1 MEVLALVGMGFQA
14 LYGIGHVIDKVIQ
27 KFGKPLETI
36 PETEITAALSE
47 VQNTTPDSAP
57 GSAPGSSSEHRPSG
71 KYKPEPSDLAYL
83 LHDEDEDQ
91 SPAPGYIVKD
101 LSEYGKKCIPL
112 KVYVSV
118 LLRTW
123 ETALLI
129 YLPFLFNAS
138 QPTYSQTLILEIS
151 PFLLEKRNKRFGK
164 FEATTLNSDLPHDFA
179 GNIDQFFNFIKL
191 FIFLKQ
197 QNKGKPLIKG
207 IAGESLKQ
215 IPDNFT
221 IILVAG
227 NDKVY
232 LRVVDSEKIEYY
244 LPPNIPANTL
254 NPNPITIPDKTIQNI
269 NSKIVDSIVTPSDSN
284 LNNKYESYDDD
295 RLTSKT
301 PPAPPQTIYSTFPV
315 LSYAGV
321 DFTNFENIGKYGPD
335 IFSFLKWVIHV
346 KSHPKN
352 TPILFVS
359 HSKTMNQFLK
369 MMISNHNYNYTD
381 TTNNFPPTIQFVNVC
396 EAARETNTWSMRF
409 KYLGYNVTG
418 FRHAQSCDNMYKTL
432 DEATSKMDKTK
443 KVASYVATLGVAKG
457 KELSDR
463 NKLGKYT
470 NLSLWGIFST
480 LIFIHSNKDIISK
493 FADAEINK
501 SGLMIL
507 SGMGQQSKDNIEKF
521 GTDNELTC
529 GDVTSRFLVSGAVTG
544 AGAGAANYKPIQ
556 NFVDIVPYS
565 IPLYKMDITTRQ
577 RMSNELCCLDSIF
590 KIEFDDCDRDGC
602 KIKVT
607 YVGPS
612 TLTDVDLVVL
622 KGQNSQK
629 REEILKKIQNI
640 MKRSVNINIDR
651 DIDNGTIVLTLQNVN
666 PGGLVTSASGK
677 QEIKSFFKRKIGK
690 DEENKVDI
698 NAAIRNFQSDDKIKI
713 SDAFQNS
720 VAFLMGVD
728 IFNTDALTYDAL
740 YNSFILYSNL
750 LIRQLLNTYLLTSS
764 YKAVNWGTGNSK
776 TMYTNTK
783 NFLELGTPA
792 LYGGKNHE
800 KRKKNKK
807 HNNPKK

>member
-1 MEVLALVGMGFQA
+1 MEVLALAGMGFQA
-14 LYGIGHVIDKVIQ
+14 LFGIGHVIDKVIQ

-36 PETEITAALSE
+36 PATEMDAAFSE
-47 VQNTTPDSAP
+47 FQTQNTTPPAP
-57 GSAPGSSSEHRPSG
+57 GSAPGSSSEHIPSG

-101 LSEYGKKCIPL
+101 LSEYGTKCIPL
-112 KVYVSV
+112 KVYVSA

-123 ETALLI
+123 ETALLL
-129 YLPFLFNAS
+129 YLPFLFNAA
-138 QPTYSQTLILEIS
+138 QPTYSQTLILEVS
-151 PFLLEKRNKRFGK
+151 PFLLEKKNKMLGRL
-164 FEATTLNSDLPHDFA
+164 ETTTLNSDLPHDFA

-197 QNKGKPLIKG
+197 QNKGKTLIKG

-232 LRVVDSEKIEYY
+232 LRVVNSEKIEYY
-244 LPPNIPANTL
+244 LPPNIPAATL
-254 NPNPITIPDKTIQNI
+254 NQKPITIPDKTIQNI

-284 LNNKYESYDDD
+284 LNNKYESYDDK
-295 RLTSKT
+295 RLDIVKFLTL
-301 PPAPPQTIYSTFPV
+301 PQTIYSTFPV

-359 HSKTMNQFLK
+359 HSKTMNEFLK
-369 MMISNHNYNYTD
+369 MMISNLNYDYTD
-381 TTNNFPPTIQFVNVC
+381 TSNIFPPTTEFVNVC
-396 EAARETNTWSMRF
+396 TSARKTNTWSMRF

-432 DEATSKMDKTK
+432 DKPTSKMDKAKKYASYGASLGTK
-443 KVASYVATLGVAKG
+443 KL

-463 NKLGKYT
+463 NKVGKYT

-480 LIFIHSNKDIISK
+480 LIFIHSNKDIISD
-493 FADAEINK
+493 FANVKINE

-507 SGMGQQSKDNIEKF
+507 SGMDQQPKDNIERF
-521 GTDNELTC
+521 GVENELTC
-529 GDVTSRFLVSGAVTG
+529 GDVSSRFLVSSAG
-544 AGAGAANYKPIQ
+544 AGAGASNYKQIE

-565 IPLYKMDITTRQ
+565 IPLYKMDITARQ
-577 RMSNELCCLDSIF
+577 RMSNELCCLDNIF
-590 KIEFDDCDRDGC
+590 KIEFDDCDKDGC

-607 YVGPS
+607 YIGPS
-612 TLTDVDLVVL
+612 TLTDVDLAVL
-622 KGQNSQK
+622 KGQNSQQ

-640 MKRSVNINIDR
+640 MKRSVNINIDK
-651 DIDNGTIVLTLQNVN
+651 DIANNTIVLTLQNVN

-677 QEIKSFFKRKIGK
+677 QEIKNFFKRKFGK
-690 DEENKVDI
+690 DEENKVDFD
-698 NAAIRNFQSDDKIKI
+698 NTLTDFQSDDKIKI

-750 LIRQLLNTYLLTSS
+750 LIRQLLNTYLLISS
-764 YKAVNWGTGNSK
+764 DKAVNWGEGYSK
-776 TMYTNTK
+776 QMYTNTK
-783 NFLELGTPA
+783 DFLSKGTEE
-792 LYGGKNHE
+792 LYGG
-800 KRKKNKK
+800 KKNKK
-807 HNNPKK
+807 HNKHKNHKK

>member
-1 MEVLALVGMGFQA
+1 MDTGLALANMGFYA
-14 LYGIGHVIDKVIQ
+14 LYAIGCGIRKVIQ
-27 KFGKPLETI
+27 KFGKS
-36 PETEITAALSE
+36 PENITEADVTNALSE
-47 VQNTTPDSAP
+47 AQNTTPDSAP
-57 GSAPGSSSEHRPSG
+57 GSAPGSSSEHTPYG

-101 LSEYGKKCIPL
+101 LSEYGTKCIPL

-129 YLPFLFNAS
+129 YLPFLYNND

-151 PFLLEKRNKRFGK
+151 PFLLEKRNNMFGK
-164 FEATTLNSDLPHDFA
+164 FEVTTLNSDLPHDFA

-191 FIFLKQ
+191 FIYLKKK
-197 QNKGKPLIKG
+197 NKGISIKG
-207 IAGESLKQ
+207 IARESLNQ

-244 LPPNIPANTL
+244 LPPNIPATTL
-254 NPNPITIPDKTIQNI
+254 NPNPITIPDKTIQKI
-269 NSKIVDSIVTPSDSN
+269 NNEIVGIIDIPSDSN
-284 LNNKYESYDDD
+284 PNNKYESYDDY

-359 HSKTMNQFLK
+359 HSKTMNEFLK
-369 MMISNHNYNYTD
+369 MMISNHYYNYTD
-381 TTNNFPPTIQFVNVC
+381 TANNFLPTDKFVNVC
-396 EAARETNTWSMRF
+396 EKARETNTWSMRF

-432 DEATSKMDKTK
+432 DEATSKIDKAK
-443 KVASYVATLGVAKG
+443 KVASLGVAKVT
-457 KELSDR
+457 ELYDR

-493 FADAEINK
+493 FATDEIKK

-529 GDVTSRFLVSGAVTG
+529 GDVTSRFLVSGAG
-544 AGAGAANYKPIQ
+544 AGAGASAGAANYKPIQ

-577 RMSNELCCLDSIF
+577 RMSNELCCLDNIF
-590 KIEFDDCDRDGC
+590 KIEFDDCVEYGC

-612 TLTDVDLVVL
+612 SLTDVDLALL
-622 KGQNSQK
+622 KGQNSEK

-640 MKRSVNINIDR
+640 MKRSVIINIYT
-651 DIDNGTIVLTLQNVN
+651 DISNNNVVLTLQNVN

-677 QEIKSFFKRKIGK
+677 QEFKSFFKRKFGT
-690 DEENKVDI
+690 DEETMVDF
-698 NAAIRNFQSDDKIKI
+698 ARLRNFQSDDKIKI

-750 LIRQLLNTYLLTSS
+750 LIRQLLTTHLLVTSYQNKS
-764 YKAVNWGTGNSK
+764 NLTLFNSSRDD
-776 TMYTNTK
+776 TK
-783 NFLELGTPA
+783 NFLKKGTSV
-792 LYGGKNHE
+792 LYGGK
-800 KRKKNKK
+800 KNKK
-807 HNNPKK
+807 SKHKQNKNK

>member
-1 MEVLALVGMGFQA
+1 MDAGLAIAGMSFRVLFGLFEI
-14 LYGIGHVIDKVIQ
+14 LK
-27 KFGKPLETI
+27 KTGKPLETMT
-36 PETEITAALSE
+36 ETEITAALSE

-57 GSAPGSSSEHRPSG
+57 GSSSSSSEHTPYGR
-71 KYKPEPSDLAYL
+71 YKPESSDLAYL
-83 LHDEDEDQ
+83 LHDEDEGD
-91 SPAPGYIVKD
+91 PPKYIVNE
-101 LSEYGKKCIPL
+101 LSEYGTKCIPL

-123 ETALLI
+123 ETALLL
-129 YLPFLFNAS
+129 YLPFLYNNT
-138 QPTYSQTLILEIS
+138 QPNYSQTLILEIS
-151 PFLLEKRNKRFGK
+151 PFLLEDKNPFDLI
-164 FEATTLNSDLPHDFA
+164 TLNSDLPHDFA
-179 GNIDQFFNFIKL
+179 GNVNQFFNFIKL
-191 FIFLKQ
+191 FIYLKKQ
-197 QNKGKPLIKG
+197 SSTFIKG
-207 IAGESLKQ
+207 IAGESLKK

-244 LPPNIPANTL
+244 LPPNIPATTL
-254 NPNPITIPDKTIQNI
+254 NPNPITILDKTIQNI
-269 NSKIVDSIVTPSDSN
+269 NSKIADSIVIPSDSN
-284 LNNKYESYDDD
+284 LNNKYENYNGN

-301 PPAPPQTIYSTFPV
+301 QPVPPQTIYSTFPV
-315 LSYAGV
+315 RSYEGV

-359 HSKTMNQFLK
+359 HSGSMRKFLK
-369 MMISNHNYNYTD
+369 MLISNLNYNYND
-381 TTNNFPPTIQFVNVC
+381 TSANFSPSPEFIKVC
-396 EAARETNTWSMRF
+396 GKVKDTNTWSMRF
-409 KYLGYNVTG
+409 TYLGYNVTG

-432 DEATSKMDKTK
+432 DKATSKMDKAK
-443 KVASYVATLGVAKG
+443 KFASNVATLGVARG
-457 KELSDR
+457 NELYDR

-480 LIFIHSNKDIISK
+480 LIFIHSNKGIISD
-493 FADAEINK
+493 FAHVEIKK

-521 GTDNELTC
+521 GMDNELTC
-529 GDVTSRFLVSGAVTG
+529 GDVNSRFLVSGVV
-544 AGAGAANYKPIQ
+544 AGAGASSSNYKKIE

-565 IPLYKMDITTRQ
+565 IPLYKMDITARQ

-590 KIEFDDCDRDGC
+590 KIEFDDCVRGGC

-607 YVGPS
+607 YIGPS
-612 TLTDVDLVVL
+612 SLTDVDLALL
-622 KGQNSQK
+622 KGVDSEQRK
-629 REEILKKIQNI
+629 EILKKIQNI
-640 MKRSVNINIDR
+640 MKRSVNINIDKPNN
-651 DIDNGTIVLTLQNVN
+651 DKIVLTLQNVN

-677 QEIKSFFKRKIGK
+677 QEIKSFFKRTFFSK
-690 DEENKVDI
+690 DEENNVDFDGALTDF
-698 NAAIRNFQSDDKIKI
+698 NSDDKIEI

-728 IFNTDALTYDAL
+728 IFNTGALTYDAL

-750 LIRQLLNTYLLTSS
+750 LIRQLLNIYELTSS
-764 YKAVNWGTGNSK
+764 DKAVNWGKSGYGK
-776 TMYTNTK
+776 TSQDITK
-783 NFLELGTPA
+783 TFLKKSPE
-792 LYGGKNHE
+792 LYGGK
-800 KRKKNKK
+800 KNKK
-807 HNNPKK
+807 SKQKQNKNK

>member
-1 MEVLALVGMGFQA
+1 MGFQA
-14 LYGIGHVIDKVIQ
+14 LYAIGYGIDKVMQ

-36 PETEITAALSE
+36 TDTQITAALSE
-47 VQNTTPDSAP
+47 VQNTTPPAP
-57 GSAPGSSSEHRPSG
+57 GSATSSSSSEHTPYG

-83 LHDEDEDQ
+83 LHDGDEGE
-91 SPAPGYIVKD
+91 PPNYIVTD
-101 LSEYGKKCIPL
+101 LKEYGTKCIPL

-129 YLPFLFNAS
+129 YLPFLYNNT
-138 QPTYSQTLILEIS
+138 QPNYSQTLILEIS
-151 PFLLEKRNKRFGK
+151 PFLLEKRKKMLGN

-191 FIFLKQ
+191 FIYLKKK
-197 QNKGKPLIKG
+197 NKGISITG
-207 IAGESLKQ
+207 IARESLNQ

-244 LPPNIPANTL
+244 LPPNIPATTL

-269 NSKIVDSIVTPSDSN
+269 NSKIVNSIVTPSDSN
-284 LNNKYESYDDD
+284 LNNKYESYDDK
-295 RLTSKT
+295 RFTSQT
-301 PPAPPQTIYSTFPV
+301 SLALPRTIYSTFPV
-315 LSYAGV
+315 RSYAGV

-335 IFSFLKWVIHV
+335 IFSFLKWVIEF

-359 HSKTMNQFLK
+359 HSKTMNEFLK
-369 MMISNHNYNYTD
+369 MMISNHSYNYTN
-381 TTNNFPPTIQFVNVC
+381 TPNNVVYFPTDKFVDVC
-396 EAARETNTWSMRF
+396 EEARETNTWSMRF

-432 DEATSKMDKTK
+432 DEATSKMDKAK
-443 KVASYVATLGVAKG
+443 KYGSYVATLGVAKG

-480 LIFIHSNKDIISK
+480 LIFIHSNKGIISD
-493 FADAEINK
+493 FANVEIKK

-529 GDVTSRFLVSGAVTG
+529 GDVTSRFLVSGA
-544 AGAGAANYKPIQ
+544 GAGAANYTPIQ

-565 IPLYKMDITTRQ
+565 IPLYKMDITARQ
-577 RMSNELCCLDSIF
+577 RMSNELCCLNNIF
-590 KIEFDDCDRDGC
+590 KIEFDDCEEDGC

-607 YVGPS
+607 YDGPS
-612 TLTDVDLVVL
+612 SLTDVDLAVL
-622 KGQNSQK
+622 KGQNSQQ

-640 MKRSVNINIDR
+640 MKRSVNINIYT
-651 DIDNGTIVLTLQNVN
+651 DITNKVVLTLQNVN

-677 QEIKSFFKRKIGK
+677 QEIKSFFKRKFGT
-690 DEENKVDI
+690 DEETMVDFAELKQNPI
-698 NAAIRNFQSDDKIKI
+698 DKIKI
-713 SDAFQNS
+713 SDAFQKS

-750 LIRQLLNTYLLTSS
+750 LIRQLLTTHLLVTS
-764 YKAVNWGTGNSK
+764 YQN
-776 TMYTNTK
+776 K
-783 NFLELGTPA
+783 NRLTFFNETRNDTTTFLKKDTSM
-792 LYGGKNHE
+792 LYGGK
-800 KRKKNKK
+800 KNKK
-807 HNNPKK
+807 SKHKQNKNK

>member
-1 MEVLALVGMGFQA
+1 MDAGLAIANMSFGVLFGLFEI
-14 LYGIGHVIDKVIQ
+14 LK
-27 KFGKPLETI
+27 KTGKPLETM
-36 PETEITAALSE
+36 TEADVTNALSQVE
-47 VQNTTPDSAP
+47 TQNTTPSAP
-57 GSAPGSSSEHRPSG
+57 GSATSSSSSEHTPYGR
-71 KYKPEPSDLAYL
+71 YKPESSDLAYL
-83 LHDEDEDQ
+83 LDDEDENQ
-91 SPAPGYIVKD
+91 TPAPGYIVTE
-101 LSEYGKKCIPL
+101 LSEYGTKCIPL

-123 ETALLI
+123 ETALLL
-129 YLPFLFNAS
+129 YLPFLYNKT
-138 QPTYSQTLILEIS
+138 QPKYSQTLILEIS
-151 PFLLEKRNKRFGK
+151 PFLLEDKNPFDLI
-164 FEATTLNSDLPHDFA
+164 TLNSDLPHDFA
-179 GNIDQFFNFIKL
+179 GNVNQFFNFIKL
-191 FIFLKQ
+191 FIYLKKQ
-197 QNKGKPLIKG
+197 SSTLIRG
-207 IAGESLKQ
+207 IAGDSLKQ

-244 LPPNIPANTL
+244 LPPNIPATTL

-269 NSKIVDSIVTPSDSN
+269 NSKIVDSIVIPSDSN
-284 LNNKYESYDDD
+284 LNNKYENYNGN
-295 RLTSKT
+295 RLTDKT

-315 LSYAGV
+315 LSYEGV

-359 HSKTMNQFLK
+359 HSGSMRKFLK
-369 MMISNHNYNYTD
+369 MLISNLNYNYTN
-381 TTNNFPPTIQFVNVC
+381 TNQNFPPSTEFIKVCGNV
-396 EAARETNTWSMRF
+396 RETNTWSMRF
-409 KYLGYNVTG
+409 TYLGYNVTG
-418 FRHAQSCDNMYKTL
+418 FRHAQSCDNVYKTL
-432 DEATSKMDKTK
+432 DKPTSKIDKAKKYASYGVSLGTK
-443 KVASYVATLGVAKG
+443 KL

-480 LIFIHSNKDIISK
+480 LVFVYSNKDIISK
-493 FADAEINK
+493 FADTEINK

-521 GTDNELTC
+521 GMDNELTC
-529 GDVTSRFLVSGAVTG
+529 GDVSSRFLVSGVV
-544 AGAGAANYKPIQ
+544 AGAGASSSNYKQIE

-565 IPLYKMDITTRQ
+565 IPLYKMDITARQ

-590 KIEFDDCDRDGC
+590 KIEFNDCDMGGC

-612 TLTDVDLVVL
+612 SLTDVDLALL
-622 KGQNSQK
+622 KGVDSEQ

-640 MKRSVNINIDR
+640 MKRSVNINIDKL
-651 DIDNGTIVLTLQNVN
+651 GTKYILTLQNVN

-677 QEIKSFFKRKIGK
+677 LEVNNFFKRKIG
-690 DEENKVDI
+690 EETKVEFDKELTGI
-698 NAAIRNFQSDDKIKI
+698 DSHEKIKI

-728 IFNTDALTYDAL
+728 IFNTGALTYDAL

-750 LIRQLLNTYLLTSS
+750 LIQQLSNIYELTSS
-764 YKAVNWGTGNSK
+764 DKAVGWGKGAPKES
-776 TMYTNTK
+776 YTDTNA
-783 NFLELGTPA
+783 FLQGSST
-792 LYGGKNHE
+792 LYGGK
-800 KRKKNKK
+800 KNKK
-807 HNNPKK
+807 SKQKHHKNK